1 MLNYILRRLFVAVF
15 LLLGVAIVSWVVI
28 QLPPGDFATTYETFL
43 MNQGG
48 ITQEEARERSDKLR
62 EQLGLDQPQWKQF
75 YLWIKGIVTE
85 GKFGYSFAY
94 RRDVGELVA
103 ERLGYTIIL
112 ALSAHFISTVVGVLV
127 GIYVAQ
133 RKYSLSDNVASVIA
147 FVLAS
152 VPRFWIALVIIY
164 MLVFT
169 FNQHHVTSFFSPEYV
184 LEPWSWA
191 KVWDFIKH
199 TWPIVFIAGLGG
211 VARNMRV
218 MRGNLLD
225 ELQKQ
230 YVITARAKGLPE
242 REMLFRYPVRI
253 AVNPIISTIGWVLPS
268 IVGGEVLV
276 SIVLNLQTTGPVL
289 LQAVRFQD
297 MYLAGSIT
305 LILSILTV
313 IGTLIGDI
321 LLVWLDPRIR
331 FGKVGE

>member
-1 MLNYILRRLFVAVF
+1 MLVYIARRL
-15 LLLGVAIVSWVVI
+15 LLLIPVIIVISVVIFVII
-28 QLPPGDFATTYETFL
+28 QLPPGDYLTSYINNLKNSGIEVSESQAISLKRQYGLDEPIYTQYYLWMKNMLLYGDFGRSFQWNKPVKTILLERIPLTMGVSLATTLFVFL
-43 MNQGG
+43 VSIPIG
-48 ITQEEARERSDKLR
+48 IYSATHK
-62 EQLGLDQPQWKQF
+62 
-75 YLWIKGIVTE
+75 
-85 GKFGYSFAY
+85 YSFF
-94 RRDVGELVA
+94 D
-103 ERLGYTIIL
+103 YTFTFIGFIGLSVPGFLL
-112 ALSAHFISTVVGVLV
+112 ALVLMWM
-127 GIYVAQ
+127 I
-133 RKYSLSDNVASVIA
+133 YSLTGATVSG
-147 FVLAS
+147 L
-152 VPRFWIALVIIY
+152 
-164 MLVFT
+164 
-169 FNQHHVTSFFSPEYV
+169 FSAEYADA
-184 LEPWSWA
+184 PWSLA
-191 KVWDFIKH
+191 KLLNLLSRIWFPMIIIGMSG
-199 TWPIVFIAGLGG
+199 TAGLI
-211 VARNMRV
+211 RV

-242 REMLFRYPVRI
+242 REVLFRYPVRI

-305 LILSILTV
+305 LILSVLTI